1 MPVPEKRSS
10 DELLQPG
17 GLARATDEIERAPER
32 IAVVVETLTDAQL
45 RYKPNPKKWS
55 ALEILAH
62 LADVELIYGFR
73 LRQIIAQPG
82 STLTPIDQDAWA
94 NALDYP
100 SARVSEILERY
111 RCVRRANVALLH
123 RLTTADLSKAA
134 FHPEYGG
141 GFTLADLITFMRQHD
156 PNHLSQIERL
166 REQSTKQPGAEPVP

>member
-1 MPVPEKRSS
+1 MAVPQKPSS

-17 GLARATDEIERAPER
+17 ELARAIDEIERAPEQ
-32 IAVVVETLTDAQL
+32 IAAVVATLTDAQL

-82 STLTPIDQDAWA
+82 STITPIDQDAWA
-94 NALDYP
+94 NALDYR
-100 SARVSEILERY
+100 SACVSEILEPY

-123 RLTTADLSKAA
+123 RLTTTDLGKAA
-134 FHPEYGG
+134 FHPERDGD
-141 GFTLADLITFMRQHD
+141 FTLADLIAFMRQHD
-156 PNHLSQIERL
+156 PNHLRQIERL
-166 REQSTKQPGAEPVP
+166 REQSATQSRAEQAP